1 MGPPALHCLL
11 DRTNGTVKIGPVAGT
26 PEIVKKTL
34 PVVAPEGTDNVMLWL
49 FVFQE
54 FIVAEIGPVFPL
66 NVTAFDAADDPK
78 FVLLIVT
85 EVSEGPCVA
94 E

>member
-1 MGPPALHCLL
+1 MF
-11 DRTNGTVKIGPVAGT
+11 RFYYGTVKIGPVAGT
-26 PEIVKKTL
+26 PEIVTITL
-34 PVVAPEGTDNVMLWL
+34 PVVAPEGTDTVMLWP

-78 FVLLIVT
+78 FVPLIVT
-85 EVSEGPCVA
+85 EAGGPPFRAVFC
-94 E
+94 

>member
-1 MGPPALHCLL
+1 
-11 DRTNGTVKIGPVAGT
+11 
-26 PEIVKKTL
+26 
-34 PVVAPEGTDNVMLWL
+34 MLWL